1 VGGTPITPRSTEPT
15 LIDKRLIDKRER
27 KKKEYSKRMEYSYQ
41 QLFKRKQKK
50 N

>member
-1 VGGTPITPRSTEPT
+1 VGGTPITPRSTEPP
-15 LIDKRLIDKRER
+15 LIDKRER
-27 KKKEYSKRMEYSYQ
+27 EKKEYSKRMEYSYQ